1 MLRNCAVGWGGVG
14 WGGDDDILW
23 TWTHGGCY
31 ATVLVLSLHTWW
43 MLRNCAVGWGGVG
56 WGWWHSLNLNTWWM
70 LRNCACL
77 IIAHIVDATQLC
89 GGVGWGGVGM
99 MTFFEL
105 EHMVD
110 ATQLCLSYHCT
121 HGGCYAT
128 VRWGGVGWGGDD
140 DILWTWTHGGC
151 YATVLV
157 LSLHTWWM
165 LRNCAVGWG
174 GVGWGWWHSLNLNTW
189 WMLRNCAC
197 LIIAH
202 MVDATQLC
210 LSYHCTHGGCYATV
224 RWGGVGWGGDDD
236 ILWTWTHGGCYATV
250 LVLSL
255 HTYGNCMMQSARGQQ
270 PGTLF
275 RVYRGWNTSQF
286 CGYKDPHETTGIS
299 WKVSEDFCRGSHD
312 FKKIIFQLE
321 SRWSATPISLGLSWS
336 LTKKPPFGSVVVPST
351 FTTVYIDIYIII
363 STGTGLCNTTTL
375 LGGGFIFFNFHPYLG
390 KLPNLTN
397 IFQLGWNHQPIL
409 PCMSELTSISCCTMS
424 QLGCF
429 RKVPHPFGRSF
440 AEENPRKL
448 WAHFRR
454 KQNPWRWLPCFT
466 YGGPVVSWSSTTCTP
481 APPPSTKTAIP
492 EGSWGEGRVSKFKQD
507 FRGNKKCIGG
517 RELV

>member
-1 MLRNCAVGWGGVG
+1 MDCLGWGGVGWGWWHSLNLNTWWMLRNCACLVIAHMVDATQLCGGVGWGGVGMMTFFELEHMVDATQLCLSYHCTHGGCYATVRWGGVG

-43 MLRNCAVGWGGVG
+43 MLRNCA
-56 WGWWHSLNLNTWWM
+56 
-70 LRNCACL
+70 CL
-77 IIAHIVDATQLC
+77 IIAHMVDATQLC

-275 RVYRGWNTSQF
+275 RGFRGFDILPSYVGIVMNH
-286 CGYKDPHETTGIS
+286 YKDPHLTTKIQRKVVSLQGELPERWRIRRTSGWLGQEESAVTWNSEKSLKISCIKFFESTSWTPFMKKIQTNALFMLWCCYETPSFLIVLLH
-299 WKVSEDFCRGSHD
+299 KVALANGLLGRPGGHPCGGQDLHQSRVGHHPGSTPHLLKPPIYEVQDFCP
-312 FKKIIFQLE
+312 L
-321 SRWSATPISLGLSWS
+321 
-336 LTKKPPFGSVVVPST
+336 
-351 FTTVYIDIYIII
+351 
-363 STGTGLCNTTTL
+363 
-375 LGGGFIFFNFHPYLG
+375 FF
-390 KLPNLTN
+390 
-397 IFQLGWNHQPIL
+397 
-409 PCMSELTSISCCTMS
+409 
-424 QLGCF
+424 
-429 RKVPHPFGRSF
+429 
-440 AEENPRKL
+440 
-448 WAHFRR
+448 
-454 KQNPWRWLPCFT
+454 
-466 YGGPVVSWSSTTCTP
+466 
-481 APPPSTKTAIP
+481 
-492 EGSWGEGRVSKFKQD
+492 
-507 FRGNKKCIGG
+507 
-517 RELV
+517 